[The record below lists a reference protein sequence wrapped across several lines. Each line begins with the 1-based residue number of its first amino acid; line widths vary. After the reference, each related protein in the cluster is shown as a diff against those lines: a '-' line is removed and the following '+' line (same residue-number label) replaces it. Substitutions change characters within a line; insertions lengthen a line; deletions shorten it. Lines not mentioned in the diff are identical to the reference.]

1 MPNIRTSSTL
11 HPRIQDSPR
20 SRNILREAPGAATIS
35 KTRRLNKPPNLKKTL
50 PANHRKNP
58 LLYCNP
64 IQSRRNAGV
73 DINNI
78 KSSAIGFTIRRIF
91 SRPDGPGRCITIETG
106 RLAAR
111 QYRWHTV
118 RPAPQSESRRQHRQ
132 AGWGIDSP
140 AAEHR
145 PTRTAREARLRHRK
159 LGGGPPRQL
168 RQRRHRRARGRPAD
182 CRPTGAPGFAKHRGV
197 WELHQR
203 LPARREHRRGR
214 SRCANPADQ
223 QGGKIHARWRGPGT
237 GRLRPTE
244 PLAAAIGQEPR
255 TRPDRERDYRRRTFR
270 FVQLQ
275 SERIPE
281 CTLRCAERPPGH
293 DGGRHRPGRTA
304 RQRPHPDPE
313 GTARLQRRWGRR
325 PRHGGDHP

>member
-1 MPNIRTSSTL
+1 MPSSALALLSGFIGHAEYPETSRTL

-20 SRNILREAPGAATIS
+20 SRNILHEAPEAVVIS
-35 KTRRLNKPPNLKKTL
+35 NTRHLNKRLNLKKTL

-64 IQSRRNAGV
+64 IQSRRNTGV
-73 DINNI
+73 DIKNI

-91 SRPDGPGRCITIETG
+91 SRPDGPGQCITIETG

-118 RPAPQSESRRQHRQ
+118 RPASQSESRRQHHQ

-145 PTRTAREARLRHRK
+145 RTRTAREARLRHRK
-159 LGGGPPRQL
+159 LDVGPPRQL

-182 CRPTGAPGFAKHRGV
+182 CGPTGAPGCAEHRGV

-203 LPARREHRRGR
+203 LPARRGHRRGR
-214 SRCANPADQ
+214 SHCANPANQ
-223 QGGKIHARWRGPGT
+223 QGGKVHVRRRGPGA

-255 TRPDRERDYRRRTFR
+255 TRPDRERDYRRRAFR

-275 SERIPE
+275 
-281 CTLRCAERPPGH
+281 
-293 DGGRHRPGRTA
+293 
-304 RQRPHPDPE
+304 
-313 GTARLQRRWGRR
+313 
-325 PRHGGDHP
+325 